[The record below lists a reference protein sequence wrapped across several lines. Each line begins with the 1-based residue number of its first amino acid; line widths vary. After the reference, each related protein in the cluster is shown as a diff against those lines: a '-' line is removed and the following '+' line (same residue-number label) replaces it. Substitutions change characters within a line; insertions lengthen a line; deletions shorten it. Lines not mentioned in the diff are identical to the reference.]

1 MLFSSFSFNTAKTG
15 KIVTED
21 GSDRLAVL
29 KESGE
34 SYSSNIISYAII
46 LICFA
51 LPKVFQIV
59 SVTTTTLLGRR
70 LAILEAGMDSRTSE
84 GWMKNNTCYIFHFNN
99 QFPFHHNLSTRWF
112 AQFPCNYDLRMFP
125 FDQQNCEL
133 EFKMRNAIKAQ
144 VLCSY

>member
-34 SYSSNIISYAII
+34 SFSSNIISYAII

-51 LPKVFQIV
+51 LQKLFTCVPDR
-59 SVTTTTLLGRR
+59 LGYDNDFAWEEARYPGSRNGLTHFRR
-70 LAILEAGMDSRTSE
+70 LGE
-84 GWMKNNTCYIFHFNN
+84 K
-99 QFPFHHNLSTRWF
+99 
-112 AQFPCNYDLRMFP
+112 
-125 FDQQNCEL
+125 
-133 EFKMRNAIKAQ
+133 
-144 VLCSY
+144 